1 MRAALLA
8 VLAALL
14 LAGGFLG
21 GRAVSS
27 GGEPAA
33 VTRTVPVTSTLT
45 ETPTVTAT
53 QTETETAT
61 ETQPPPPP
69 VARPAITQDPIPYT
83 AARRAEMAAYAQRH
97 YGINT
102 SRLSHPRL
110 VVLHFTAS
118 SSYPGVHAT
127 FANDTPNNGEL
138 PGTCAHFVVDKDG
151 TIYQQAPL
159 DVMCRHAIG
168 VNDRSVGIEMVQET
182 GPSSSWADQQ
192 ILARAPQIHSVLA
205 LVAWLCSRYGIPV
218 RDVIGHAMVNDSPFF
233 RDNEGWRND
242 HTDWQPADV
251 ARVRALLRARYPA
264 LTE

>member
-1 MRAALLA
+1 MRSALLA
-8 VLAALL
+8 VLAAAL
-14 LAGGFLG
+14 LAAGFFG
-21 GRAVSS
+21 GRALSS
-27 GGEPAA
+27 AGEHDA
-33 VTRTVPVTSTLT
+33 VTSTV
-45 ETPTVTAT
+45 PSTA
-53 QTETETAT
+53 TAT
-61 ETQPPPPP
+61 EARPTA
-69 VARPAITQDPIPYT
+69 ARPAIAQDPIPYT

-97 YGINT
+97 YGVD
-102 SRLSHPRL
+102 SSVLRHPRL
-110 VVLHFTAS
+110 IVLHFTAS

-138 PGTCAHFVVDKDG
+138 PGTCAHFVVDQDG

-168 VNDRSVGIEMVQET
+168 VNDRSIGIEMVQET

-192 ILARAPQIHSVLA
+192 ILARTPQIRSVLA
-205 LVAWLCSRYGIPV
+205 LVAWLCARYGIPV
-218 RDVIGHAMVNDSPFF
+218 HDVIGHAMVNDSPFF

-251 ARVRALLRARYPA
+251 ARVRAMLRARYPS

>member
-1 MRAALLA
+1 VRAALLA
-8 VLAALL
+8 ALAAVL

-21 GRAVSS
+21 GRALSS
-27 GGEPAA
+27 GSEPAA
-33 VTRTVPVTSTLT
+33 VTRTVPSTATVT
-45 ETPTVTAT
+45 ETPTVTDT
-53 QTETETAT
+53 QTDTVT
-61 ETQPPPPP
+61 ETQAPPP
-69 VARPAITQDPIPYT
+69 VQRPAITQDPIPYT

-97 YGINT
+97 YGLNT
-102 SRLSHPRL
+102 WRLSHPRL

-118 SSYPGVHAT
+118 SSYPGVHAA
-127 FANDTPNNGEL
+127 FSSDTPNNGEL

-182 GPSSSWADQQ
+182 GPSSTWADQQ
-192 ILARAPQIHSVLA
+192 ILARAPQIRSVLA
-205 LVAWLCSRYGIPV
+205 LVAWLCTRYGIPL
-218 RDVIGHAMVNDSPFF
+218 RDVIGHSMVNDSPFF

-251 ARVRALLRARYPA
+251 ARVRAMLRARYPQ
-264 LTE
+264 LTG

>member
-14 LAGGFLG
+14 LAGGFLA

-61 ETQPPPPP
+61 ETQAPPPP

-97 YGINT
+97 YGVDT

-218 RDVIGHAMVNDSPFF
+218 RDVIGHCHGQ
-233 RDNEGWRND
+233 R
-242 HTDWQPADV
+242 QPILPGQRGLAERPHRL
-251 ARVRALLRARYPA
+251 AAG
-264 LTE
+264 

>member
-1 MRAALLA
+1 VSRALVAVAAVVLLA
-8 VLAALL
+8 A
-14 LAGGFLG
+14 GFLG
-21 GRAVSS
+21 GRAMSSS
-27 GGEPAA
+27 GGEA
-33 VTRTVPVTSTLT
+33 VTTVAVPTTTVT

-53 QTETETAT
+53 TTDTVT
-61 ETQPPPPP
+61 TMVPPPI
-69 VARPAITQDPIPYT
+69 ARPPITQDPIPYT

-97 YGINT
+97 YGVAT
-102 SRLSHPRL
+102 SQLGHPRL

-118 SSYPGVHAT
+118 SSYPGVHAA
-127 FANDTPNNGEL
+127 FSSDTPNNGEL

-159 DVMCRHAIG
+159 TVMCRHAIG

-192 ILARAPQIHSVLA
+192 ILARTPQIRSVLR
-205 LVAWLCSRYGIPV
+205 LVAWLCNRYGIPL
-218 RDVIGHAMVNDSPFF
+218 RDVIGHSMVNDSPFF

-251 ARVRALLRARYPA
+251 ARVRAMLRARYPS
-264 LTE
+264 LTG

>member
-1 MRAALLA
+1 VRAALLV
-8 VLAALL
+8 VLAAAM
-14 LAGGFLG
+14 LAGGYLG

-27 GGEPAA
+27 GDEPSA
-33 VTRTVPVTSTLT
+33 VTRTVPVTSTVT

-61 ETQPPPPP
+61 ETQVPPPPAP
-69 VARPAITQDPIPYT
+69 RPAITQDPIPYT
-83 AARRAEMAAYAQRH
+83 TARRGEMAAYALRH
-97 YGINT
+97 YGVAT
-102 SRLSHPRL
+102 SRLTHPRL

-118 SSYPGVHAT
+118 SSYPGVHAA

-159 DVMCRHAIG
+159 DLMCRHAIG
-168 VNDRSVGIEMVQET
+168 VNDRSIGIEMVQET

-192 ILARAPQIHSVLA
+192 ILARPAQIHSVLA
-205 LVAWLCSRYGIPV
+205 LTAWLCSRYGIPV
-218 RDVIGHAMVNDSPFF
+218 HDVIGHSMVNDSPFF

-242 HTDWQPADV
+242 HTDWQPPDV
-251 ARVRALLRARYPA
+251 ARVRAMLRARYPS
-264 LTE
+264 LTA

>member
-1 MRAALLA
+1 VSRALLA
-8 VLAALL
+8 VAAAALL
-14 LAGGFLG
+14 LVAGFVG
-21 GRAVSS
+21 GRAMSS
-27 GGEPAA
+27 SDGEA
-33 VTRTVPVTSTLT
+33 VTTVAVPTTTVT

-53 QTETETAT
+53 TTDTVT
-61 ETQPPPPP
+61 TTVPPPISRPP
-69 VARPAITQDPIPYT
+69 ITQDPIPYT

-97 YGINT
+97 YGVAT

-118 SSYPGVHAT
+118 SSYSGVHAA
-127 FANDTPNNGEL
+127 FSSDTPNNGEL

-159 DVMCRHAIG
+159 TVMCRHAIG

-192 ILARAPQIHSVLA
+192 ILARAPQIRSVLA
-205 LVAWLCSRYGIPV
+205 LVAWLCNRYGIPI
-218 RDVIGHAMVNDSPFF
+218 RDVIGHSMVNDSPFF

-242 HTDWQPADV
+242 HTDWQPADI
-251 ARVRALLRARYPA
+251 ARVRAMLRARYPS
-264 LTE
+264 LTA